1 MICPYLSHDL
11 CVPTR
16 PISPSLFC
24 PLLSMCFVN
33 FVAWFD
39 VDAARRRRIDLSVF
53 RWCSPLKSSMP
64 RHHETYWWYAPPQKN
79 TMPTVQKLT
88 ETACCGSKCED
99 LRNIEDDGTGGEW
112 EQSTGLSKQAQKRK
126 EKQEQMKKEQ
136 DFQRLRC
143 QAVALTS
150 WSVYVSF
157 DVSCTVSCM
166 VSSQSALCLL
176 HPLLLTSDCRL
187 ISRPSVER
195 SKNWSLAWCPT
206 QRHKEHLSTSL
217 NKMRE
222 MTLTFVECKF
232 WSRDK
237 FERIQVDQSRSMKT
251 CTAKLCRFP
260 PTLCRAWL
268 HQRQSSAFWPFCRMR
283 FFLSGCND
291 LRYLPRIYWEVI
303 SGGVQGGYRR
313 IYGQGG
319 CEGRWSQTGR
329 WGRTGLEPARE

>member
-1 MICPYLSHDL
+1 MVQPFEVVHASASRDLPMICP
-11 CVPTR
+11 
-16 PISPSLFC
+16 
-24 PLLSMCFVN
+24 
-33 FVAWFD
+33 
-39 VDAARRRRIDLSVF
+39 
-53 RWCSPLKSSMP
+53 
-64 RHHETYWWYAPPQKN
+64 PQKK

-195 SKNWSLAWCPT
+195 SKN
-206 QRHKEHLSTSL
+206 
-217 NKMRE
+217 
-222 MTLTFVECKF
+222 
-232 WSRDK
+232 
-237 FERIQVDQSRSMKT
+237 
-251 CTAKLCRFP
+251 
-260 PTLCRAWL
+260 
-268 HQRQSSAFWPFCRMR
+268 
-283 FFLSGCND
+283 
-291 LRYLPRIYWEVI
+291 
-303 SGGVQGGYRR
+303 
-313 IYGQGG
+313 
-319 CEGRWSQTGR
+319 
-329 WGRTGLEPARE
+329 